1 MRYAEL
7 GFMKGKISGIFY
19 FPSPSELGGNLP
31 PDKAA
36 RTLVTNILKRFSYT
50 RGKTDDTGRK

>member
-7 GFMKGKISGIFY
+7 GLVKGKISGIFH

-31 PDKAA
+31 PDKAV
-36 RTLVTNILKRFSYT
+36 RTLVTNILKSFYYT
-50 RGKTDDTGRK
+50 RGKTDDIERK